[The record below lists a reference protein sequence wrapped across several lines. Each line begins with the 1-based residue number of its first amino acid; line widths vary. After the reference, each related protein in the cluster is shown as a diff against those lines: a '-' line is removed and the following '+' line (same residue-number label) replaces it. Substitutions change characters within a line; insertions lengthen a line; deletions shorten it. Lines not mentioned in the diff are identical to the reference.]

1 MGEEHKRS
9 ISVETEAKEIKAK
22 KEAEE

>member
-22 KEAEE
+22 KETEE